1 MITMD
6 DSEME
11 NNKLSTKI
19 LVENLI
25 DMATQNQ
32 KRYIQAEQLLMEYY
46 YTPWWNVYRKYKLNN
61 LIIDHLKK
69 FENL

>member
-1 MITMD
+1 MD

-25 DMATQNQ
+25 DMATVNQ
-32 KRYIQAEQLLMEYY
+32 KRYIQAEQLLMECY
-46 YTPWWNVYRKYKLNN
+46 YTPWWNIYKKHKLNN

>member
-1 MITMD
+1 MD

-25 DMATQNQ
+25 DMATQKYE
-32 KRYIQAEQLLMEYY
+32 KRWHFRRTYLLRYLTEISI
-46 YTPWWNVYRKYKLNN
+46 N
-61 LIIDHLKK
+61 LFSDS
-69 FENL
+69 FDD

>member
-6 DSEME
+6 DYEME

-25 DMATQNQ
+25 DMATENQ
-32 KRYIQAEQLLMEYY
+32 KRYIQAERLLMEYY